1 MSGFALRSF
10 ALFCILAILIPV
22 NGHAVEVPI
31 YDFPLE
37 LYSQKVNDYL
47 PDDSSDYDVP
57 ILSNNYQES
66 QLERFYQHYYSSD
79 TNGLSPWSEG
89 LVRSLFPKIKQTE
102 LEILDEFNN
111 QNKEPAARHY
121 GENFKEHDAKW
132 LNRIQRNMNLPA
144 LENLEFSEVNRAIAI
159 NNSYARALPESA
171 PDFYHFSL
179 PGQGFPFDN
188 LQESA
193 IWSGTPLY
201 VFAYS
206 NDKAWALVLTPDAY
220 FAWVKSNDIALASGP
235 FVNQWQKAAKKKLI
249 AITKTQTEILDKTGN
264 SQFTGYIG
272 GVFPLVERNKQST
285 SVLIPAKNNHNQAV
299 IRIGMISTNSSELMP
314 VPASKKTISQLLIQ
328 LQNRPYG
335 WGGAYFYNDCSQELK
350 SLFTPLGI
358 WLPRNSAQQGQLGSV
373 VDLSKKNVDERLAL
387 LKEKGHPL
395 MTLIY
400 IGGHVMLYLGNKNT
414 SNNESEAITYQN
426 IWGLSPPTKDKRYVI
441 GQSLF
446 FPLLKYYPENT
457 DLSSLAD
464 KGYFKLVFLDQL
476 NNSGSP
482 QAFAIGFSTPG
493 RPADL

>member
-1 MSGFALRSF
+1 MQLIIVTLARCLRQ
-10 ALFCILAILIPV
+10 LLI
-22 NGHAVEVPI
+22 
-31 YDFPLE
+31 
-37 LYSQKVNDYL
+37 
-47 PDDSSDYDVP
+47 
-57 ILSNNYQES
+57 
-66 QLERFYQHYYSSD
+66 
-79 TNGLSPWSEG
+79 
-89 LVRSLFPKIKQTE
+89 
-102 LEILDEFNN
+102 
-111 QNKEPAARHY
+111 
-121 GENFKEHDAKW
+121 
-132 LNRIQRNMNLPA
+132 
-144 LENLEFSEVNRAIAI
+144 
-159 NNSYARALPESA
+159 
-171 PDFYHFSL
+171 FYHFSL

-220 FAWVKSNDIALASGP
+220 FAWVKSNDIALASGE
-235 FVNQWQKAAKKKLI
+235 FINQWQKTSRKKLI
-249 AITKTQTEILDKTGN
+249 AITKTQTEVFDKTGS

-272 GVFPLVERNKQST
+272 EVFPLVERNKRTT
-285 SVLIPAKNNHNQAV
+285 SVLIPAKDNHNKAI
-299 IRIGMISTNSSELMP
+299 IRVGLINSDSSEVMP
-314 VPASKKTISQLLIQ
+314 VPATKKTISNLLRQ

-373 VDLSKKNVDERLAL
+373 VDLSQKNVDERLAL

-400 IGGHVMLYLGNKNT
+400 IGGHVMLYLGNKST